1 MFKKT
6 PKESVKS
13 PTLIACLSLGCIY
26 FLVSM
31 APLRG
36 EPTEAVLS
44 KKHFVSVVF
53 TEPKGFTG
61 GVEGPAVD
69 RDGNVYAVNFA
80 KQGTIGKVTPDGK
93 AEVFVTLPDNSVGN
107 GIRFDR
113 KGTMYIADYVNHNV
127 LKVDMKTK
135 KISVHAHEPKM
146 SQPNDLALGANA
158 VIFCSDPDWGNSTG
172 RIWRVDPD
180 GKVTRLADELGTTN
194 GIEVSPDEK
203 KLYVNESIQRNVWV
217 FDLNDKS
224 ELSNKR
230 LLIKFEDFGMDGM
243 RCDVAGN
250 LYITRH
256 GKGTIAIVSPDGSLV
271 REIALKKGKNP
282 SNIAFGGPDGKTCY
296 MTVHDQGNIEAFRT
310 DTAGR
315 AWKLLSR

>member
-127 LKVDMKTK
+127 LKVDMKTIGDDMK
-135 KISVHAHEPKM
+135 VHYV
-146 SQPNDLALGANA
+146 AL
-158 VIFCSDPDWGNSTG
+158 
-172 RIWRVDPD
+172 
-180 GKVTRLADELGTTN
+180 DETAK
-194 GIEVSPDEK
+194 D
-203 KLYVNESIQRNVWV
+203 SI
-217 FDLNDKS
+217 L
-224 ELSNKR
+224 
-230 LLIKFEDFGMDGM
+230 
-243 RCDVAGN
+243 
-250 LYITRH
+250 
-256 GKGTIAIVSPDGSLV
+256 
-271 REIALKKGKNP
+271 
-282 SNIAFGGPDGKTCY
+282 
-296 MTVHDQGNIEAFRT
+296 DQGRDSIRDHSRNSPAFQ
-310 DTAGR
+310 
-315 AWKLLSR
+315 